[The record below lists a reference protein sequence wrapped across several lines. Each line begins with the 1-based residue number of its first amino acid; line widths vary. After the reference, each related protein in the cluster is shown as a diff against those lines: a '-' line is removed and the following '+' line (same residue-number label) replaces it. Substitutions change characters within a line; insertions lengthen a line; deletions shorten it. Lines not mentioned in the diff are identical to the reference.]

1 MEESYDRAYLEALAH
16 KYRQGTI
23 TPEEQAYFDK
33 WYGAHSDT
41 GIDLSDNPVSPE
53 QIRKQMLGNI
63 QDHIR
68 AGKPARI
75 IRYWKY
81 TAVAAAIALCSVTA
95 YLYFSSSTNNRP
107 TIIAESLIQPG
118 TNGATLTLA
127 NGKKIVLEQTGAG
140 IIQAEANVKL
150 EKANDSLLIY
160 TAGQN
165 APAEMSYN
173 ILETPK
179 GRQYAVV
186 LPDGTKV
193 FLNAAS
199 TLKYPTQF
207 TGKLRTVELTGEGYF
222 QVAHNKAM
230 PFIVRTATQAVKVLG
245 TEFNINSYADEGRTV
260 TTLET
265 GSIQVQAGTAYKLIR
280 PGQQSILRADG
291 SLNVRQAD
299 MESAFSW
306 KHNKMVFED
315 AGIEEI
321 MRQVSRWYDL
331 DIRYEGKI
339 PDDTFTGTINRESSL
354 ATVLKMFDLTA
365 IRFSVEQTGGRK
377 TLIIKT

>member
-1 MEESYDRAYLEALAH
+1 MEKSYNRAYLESLAS

-33 WYGAHSDT
+33 WYSQHSDT
-41 GIDLSDNPVSPE
+41 GMDLSGNPVSPE
-53 QIRKQMLGNI
+53 QIRKQMLSNI

-68 AGKPARI
+68 NNKPTRI
-75 IRYWKY
+75 KRYWKF
-81 TAVAAAIALCSVTA
+81 TAAAAVIALSSITA
-95 YLYFSSSTNNRP
+95 YLYFAPDNKTSIET
-107 TIIAESLIQPG
+107 IAESQVQPG
-118 TNGATLTLA
+118 TNGAILTLA
-127 NGKKIVLEQTGAG
+127 TGKKIVLEQTSSGM
-140 IIQAEANVKL
+140 IQAEGNSKL

-165 APAEMSYN
+165 ATTEISYN
-173 ILETPK
+173 TLQTPN

-193 FLNAAS
+193 WLNAAS
-199 TLKYPTQF
+199 SLKYPTQF
-207 TGKLRTVELTGEGYF
+207 TGKLRSVELTGEGYF

-280 PGQQSILRADG
+280 PGQQSILPANG
-291 SLNVRQAD
+291 SLQIRQAD
-299 MESAFSW
+299 MESALAW
-306 KHNKMVFED
+306 KQNKMVFED

-331 DIRYEGKI
+331 DIKYEGKI
-339 PDDTFTGTINRESSL
+339 PDDTFTGTINRQSPLS
-354 ATVLKMFDLTA
+354 TVLKMFDLTA